1 MTNEEILQA
10 ADAAWLLEGALRYAA
25 RGWKIFPLAARS
37 KVPLKGTNGV
47 KDATSDPVAI
57 RRFWDIAPNAN
68 IGCACGAESGFFALD
83 VDPRNGGDETLSQLE
98 RKYEPLPATVTSR
111 TGGGGEHRLFRHI
124 AGIKNGTIG
133 PGLDIKASDGYIVLP
148 GSVHPNGRHYHFC
161 VDGHPDHVAIAMAPP
176 WLIAL
181 LTTTSSEKK
190 ARPPEYWR
198 TLIRSGA
205 QEGARNTALTRL
217 AGMLFRCDNLDVDV
231 AVAVVEWWNATH
243 CHPPLA
249 QDELERTLN
258 SIAAA
263 ELRRRGAS

>member
-10 ADAAWLLEGALRYAA
+10 ADDAWLLESALRYAQG
-25 RGWKIFPLAARS
+25 GWKIFPLAPRS

-47 KDATSDPVAI
+47 KDATLDAVAI

-68 IGCACGAESGFFALD
+68 IGCACGVESGFFALD
-83 VDPRNGGDETLSQLE
+83 IDPRNEGFETLAALE
-98 RKYEPLPATVTSR
+98 QKYGALPVTVTSR

-124 AGIKNGTIG
+124 AGIKNGTLG
-133 PGLDIKASDGYIVLP
+133 SGLDIKARGGYIVLP
-148 GSVHPNGRHYHFC
+148 GSVHPNGRHYHWC
-161 VDGHPDHVAIAMAPP
+161 VDNHPDDIAIAMAPP

-181 LTTTSSEKK
+181 LTADSSEKK

-198 TLIRSGA
+198 AFIRAGA
-205 QEGARNTALTRL
+205 AEGARNTAVARL

-231 AVAVVEWWNATH
+231 AVAVCEWWNATH
-243 CHPPLA
+243 CHPPLG